1 MIRLYIIT
9 ASGQNFTSAMTRG
22 GLKKANHS
30 NSPKL
35 KKVLSIKE
43 EFLPKKKR
51 VSKVT
56 FDHLHQAIK
65 ADLTDDMNQI
75 FSLKIF
81 RASFAHAKMTQMY
94 SGKKQKSMD
103 LDKER
108 AN

>member
-1 MIRLYIIT
+1 M
-9 ASGQNFTSAMTRG
+9 ARG

-56 FDHLHQAIK
+56 FDHLNQAIK
-65 ADLTDDMNQI
+65 MTLSDDMSQVFTI
-75 FSLKIF
+75 KLFRSSFS
-81 RASFAHAKMTQMY
+81 HAKMTQMY
-94 SGKKQKSMD
+94 TGKKQKSV
-103 LDKER
+103 DKTDVDKDR